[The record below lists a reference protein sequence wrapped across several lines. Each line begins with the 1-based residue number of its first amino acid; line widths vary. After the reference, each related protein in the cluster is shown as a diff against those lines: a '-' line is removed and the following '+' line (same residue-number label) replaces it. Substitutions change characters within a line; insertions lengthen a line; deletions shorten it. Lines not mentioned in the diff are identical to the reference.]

1 MTFMLLRQNA
11 AESCS
16 VSGCGL
22 CGALS
27 PGGARDHLLVGQPGT
42 PSADMGLCP
51 SCGDV
56 LVHLTNRF
64 GGEFSMKVDA
74 APGTE
79 QRTTHSLRPR
89 MAASELAA
97 DIQRQLTQ
105 EADALSG
112 AGSRLQELAHNL
124 EQLPDQANR
133 VAEVEVGV
141 KHIALV
147 ADDPT
152 TRRTDAEA
160 LLARKYHVDSYPEPE
175 AASEAIRQALP
186 DLVILD
192 LSEAAHR
199 RSWRVLRLLKQQRE
213 TSAIPVLV
221 SSAAAPALRR
231 DADTLAEYGV
241 HVLAQPMVANELL
254 GWTQQVLHRDA

>member
-11 AESCS
+11 AEARS
-16 VSGCGL
+16 VGECGL

-51 SCGDV
+51 RCGDV
-56 LVHLTNRF
+56 LVHLTKRV
-64 GGEFSMKVDA
+64 GGEFSVKLD

-79 QRTTHSLRPR
+79 QRTTHSSRPR

-97 DIQRQLTQ
+97 DIQRQLTR

-124 EQLPDQANR
+124 QQLADQANR
-133 VAEVEVGV
+133 AAEVDVGV

-160 LLARKYHVDSYPEPE
+160 LLARNYHVDSYPEPE
-175 AASEAIRQALP
+175 AASEGIRQALP

-192 LSEAAHR
+192 LSQAAHR
-199 RSWRVLRLLKQQRE
+199 RSWRVLRKLKQQRE

-221 SSAAAPALRR
+221 SSAAAPALQRE
-231 DADTLAEYGV
+231 ADTLAEYGV
-241 HVLAQPMVANELL
+241 HVLAQPVVANELV
-254 GWTQQVLHRDA
+254 GWTQQVLHGNT

>member
-11 AESCS
+11 AEARS
-16 VSGCGL
+16 VGVCGL
-22 CGALS
+22 CAAVS

-42 PSADMGLCP
+42 ASADMGLCP

-56 LVHLTNRF
+56 LVHLTKRV
-64 GGEFSMKVDA
+64 GGEFSVKLD

-79 QRTTHSLRPR
+79 QRTTHSLRPH
-89 MAASELAA
+89 MAANELVA
-97 DIQRQLTQ
+97 DIQRQLTR
-105 EADALSG
+105 EANELSD

-124 EQLPDQANR
+124 AQLPEQPNR
-133 VAEVEVGV
+133 PAEVEADMN
-141 KHIALV
+141 HIALV

-152 TRRTDAEA
+152 TRRKDAEA
-160 LLARKYHVDSYPEPE
+160 LLARNYHVDSYPEPE
-175 AASEAIRQALP
+175 AASEAIRQAVP

-192 LSEAAHR
+192 LSEGAHR
-199 RSWRVLRLLKQQRE
+199 RSWRVLRQLRQQRE

-221 SSAAAPALRR
+221 SSAAAPALPR

-241 HVLAQPMVANELL
+241 HLLGQPVVANELL
-254 GWTQQVLHRDA
+254 GWTQQVMHRDT

>member
-1 MTFMLLRQNA
+1 MTFMLLRPNA
-11 AESCS
+11 AESRS

-22 CGALS
+22 CGAVS
-27 PGGARDHLLVGQPGT
+27 PVGARDHLLVGQPGT

-56 LVHLTNRF
+56 LVHLTKRF

-89 MAASELAA
+89 MAADELVA

-152 TRRTDAEA
+152 TCRTDAEA
-160 LLARKYHVDSYPEPE
+160 LLARNYHVDSYPEPE

-221 SSAAAPALRR
+221 SSAAAPTLRH
-231 DADTLAEYGV
+231 DAHTLAEYGV

-254 GWTQQVLHRDA
+254 GWTQQVMHRDT